1 MSSNIVEIH
10 TVHQINSTEKNQ
22 IHYNINTSLNA
33 ENKEINNNDTN
44 TNINIPKQ
52 KMSTLLKTIIIISVC
67 VIAATAIIVPI
78 AVLTNKN
85 EDNNKDN
92 NTKVSQNIKPYLGDA
107 NPYKRNTLQRIEKDD
122 SYLLNFVQSNILENK
137 FGRERLN
144 NFKFCELNHLYYY
157 HYACESVDDSGLGCA

>member
-1 MSSNIVEIH
+1 MKKNNYKNRKMSSNIVEIH

-52 KMSTLLKTIIIISVC
+52 KMSTFLKTIIIISVC

-78 AVLTNKN
+78 VVLKNK
-85 EDNNKDN
+85 NKDN
-92 NTKVSQNIKPYLGDA
+92 NIIT
-107 NPYKRNTLQRIEKDD
+107 T
-122 SYLLNFVQSNILENK
+122 
-137 FGRERLN
+137 
-144 NFKFCELNHLYYY
+144 
-157 HYACESVDDSGLGCA
+157 